1 MLKRCN
7 KNQSILTSCTAS
19 SSCQCNECKP
29 VISSACQCPECNPCS
44 ISATTCS
51 STSCSTSSCSTT
63 SCATTA
69 CTTNGCSSS
78 TACTPICSSSSCSNN
93 STCTPVCSSTCSTTS
108 SCSTSSCTTTSSE
121 SSDCSSS
128 STCSSS
134 SSECCSVSSTD
145 GSTCSSSE
153 EILGRKKFD
162 ITFGC
167 KEGHLYADHIVGNK
181 AIHVN
186 CKVAPIL
193 KLRRG
198 YIYYFNVKQKACNG
212 NYDNAFVLT
221 QNPIGKIGCVEPVPL
236 CDSFDPVTH
245 GCVKYHVTC
254 KTPKY
259 FYYQNA
265 NAAHQGGLILVESD

>member
-19 SSCQCNECKP
+19 SSCQCCECKP
-29 VISSACQCPECNPCS
+29 ISSACQCPECNPCS
-44 ISATTCS
+44 SSNTSTCNTSSNTS
-51 STSCSTSSCSTT
+51 STCNTSSTT
-63 SCATTA
+63 T
-69 CTTNGCSSS
+69 G
-78 TACTPICSSSSCSNN
+78 CSSSSCTPACSSSS
-93 STCTPVCSSTCSTTS
+93 STCTTPCQS
-108 SCSTSSCTTTSSE
+108 STSSCTTTCTE

-128 STCSSS
+128 SSSSSCSSSS
-134 SSECCSVSSTD
+134 SSECCSVSSTE

-167 KEGHLYADHIVGNK
+167 KEGHLYAEHIVGNK

-186 CKVAPIL
+186 CKVAPII

-198 YIYYFNVKQKACNG
+198 YVYYFNVKQKSCNG
-212 NYDNAFVLT
+212 NYENSFVLT

-236 CDSFDPVTH
+236 CDSFDPVTN